1 MSLNGMTGFGRAS
14 GEDDFGRW
22 SVEARSVNGRSL
34 DVRTS
39 VPPTL
44 EGLDA
49 LIKGEARKR
58 FRRGSLQVQ
67 VQLSLADA
75 AGGLTID
82 RAALQS
88 LRRLARKQGLPV
100 TFDGLLSVK
109 GIVSTDRGPQRFSET
124 HRVFK
129 AVLAGV
135 TEALDALKAARA
147 AEGQSLKDTL
157 DTILDELGRETE
169 AAIAHAALQPDQL
182 KSRLEARLAELS
194 GSAGVDPAR
203 LAQEVALLAAKA
215 DVREEVDRLTAHI
228 ADGRTLLSS
237 DEAVGRKLD
246 FLAQE
251 MNREA
256 NTLGSKSASLDVTRT
271 SLALKSLV
279 DQFKEQ
285 AANVE

>member
-1 MSLNGMTGFGRAS
+1 M
-14 GEDDFGRW
+14 
-22 SVEARSVNGRSL
+22 
-34 DVRTS
+34 
-39 VPPTL
+39 
-44 EGLDA
+44 
-49 LIKGEARKR
+49 
-58 FRRGSLQVQ
+58 
-67 VQLSLADA
+67 
-75 AGGLTID
+75 
-82 RAALQS
+82 
-88 LRRLARKQGLPV
+88 
-100 TFDGLLSVK
+100 
-109 GIVSTDRGPQRFSET
+109 
-124 HRVFK
+124 
-129 AVLAGV
+129 
-135 TEALDALKAARA
+135 
-147 AEGQSLKDTL
+147 
-157 DTILDELGRETE
+157 
-169 AAIAHAALQPDQL
+169 

-246 FLAQE
+246 FLSQE